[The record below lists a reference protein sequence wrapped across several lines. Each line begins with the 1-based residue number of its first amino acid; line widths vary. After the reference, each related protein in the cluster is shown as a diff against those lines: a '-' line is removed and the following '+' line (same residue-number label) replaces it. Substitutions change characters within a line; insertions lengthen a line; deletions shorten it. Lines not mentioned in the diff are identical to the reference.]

1 MAPSE
6 RSRKDKEGLQGLIW
20 QRIWSEVPPDRW
32 SGTRGWGKAQQGLD
46 EAHQGH
52 SIPPI
57 LGLADA
63 IVSVQV
69 K

>member
-1 MAPSE
+1 M
-6 RSRKDKEGLQGLIW
+6 
-20 QRIWSEVPPDRW
+20 PPDRW
-32 SGTRGWGKAQQGLD
+32 SGTGGWGKVGDAQKGLD

-52 SIPPI
+52 SIPAI
-57 LGLADA
+57 LGLAEA